1 MISARFRL
9 INLLVDWSCRD
20 WTPTPFTDRRCEM
33 SPVDYTIAVRR
44 RRSGVECA
52 CSRPVAG
59 VGGDDRRPVNGHC
72 PTVVYLR

>member
-1 MISARFRL
+1 MISALGFVL

-52 CSRPVAG
+52 CSLWLA
-59 VGGDDRRPVNGHC
+59 GGDDRRPVNGHC